1 MILTF
6 FITNFQSTLYIF
18 TDYAL
23 PMTSKMDDY
32 GFRKILFPTRGGAQ
46 NLTPISDVTHLQNGF
61 VYYPMPHYG
70 LGCGISTL
78 VMAPINFW

>member
-46 NLTPISDVTHLQNGF
+46 NLTPISDVTYRQNGF
-61 VYYPMPHYG
+61 VFNRCRTMA
-70 LGCGISTL
+70 LGAAL
-78 VMAPINFW
+78 ALW